1 MEGLFG
7 EAVLPWIYSV
17 GLLVLGTYAA
27 VRPDLIRDVDVR
39 VLLASLLV
47 IAVVLCL
54 LTTWWQSRCRSY
66 RCSDC
71 GHVFGAGTGAH
82 LLGQNWFGSLR
93 GNCPGCGIRSWF
105 PQTDS

>member
-71 GHVFGAGTGAH
+71 GHVDPNKNIPTT
-82 LLGQNWFGSLR
+82 LPKQNRKSK
-93 GNCPGCGIRSWF
+93 I
-105 PQTDS
+105 